1 MTTSASKEKVRE
13 KPKLIV
19 QKYGGATVADP
30 AKIKQV
36 AARLSELHTQGT
48 QVVAVVSAMGKTTN
62 QLMELASQV
71 SAHPNRREMDMLLTT
86 GERVTMALLSMA
98 LHDQGVPAISF
109 TGSQAGIFTDES
121 HVNAFIM
128 DVKAHRV
135 DEAIQNKKVVV
146 LAGYQG
152 VSPRTK
158 EITTLGRGG
167 TDTTAVAIAAY
178 LGADRCEILKD
189 VPAVFSADPQLIPS
203 AKILQRLTYDQMLEM
218 TFWGAKVLHYRSVEL
233 AKQKKVPL
241 YIGPAHH
248 KTSEG
253 TWISEAA
260 SEGKNMFE
268 SQQILAL
275 NSFEKVLKLQLECK
289 SSAEGFQ
296 TLQKFFNEKEIPSP
310 QILSLKFA
318 DGQLQI
324 YLTGPNEIVTA
335 IKEELKN
342 HATIKMDAQ
351 TFSSIAATC
360 TGVTSPQI
368 LEKILHTLKES
379 AIEISDVWMTA
390 MSAVV
395 LLPSAQREKALHQ
408 LHSLI

>member
-1 MTTSASKEKVRE
+1 MTTSSLQ

-36 AARLSELHTQGT
+36 AARLCELHTQGT

-62 QLMELASQV
+62 QLIELANQV

-86 GERVTMALLSMA
+86 GERVAMALLSMA

-189 VPAVFSADPQLIPS
+189 VPAVFTADPQLVPA
-203 AKILQRLTYDQMLEM
+203 AKILHQLTYDQMLEM

-253 TWISEAA
+253 TWITETISAEM
-260 SEGKNMFE
+260 EKKMFE
-268 SQQILAL
+268 SHQILAL
-275 NSFEKVLKLQLECK
+275 NSFEKVLKLQLICQNSK
-289 SSAEGFQ
+289 DGFQ
-296 TLQKFFNEKEIPSP
+296 VLQKFLNEKEIPSP
-310 QILSLKFA
+310 QILSLKFS
-318 DGQLQI
+318 DDRLTV
-324 YLTGPNEIVTA
+324 YLTGPNEIVAA

-342 HATIKMDAQ
+342 NSSIKMD
-351 TFSSIAATC
+351 TEIYSSIAATC
-360 TGVTSPQI
+360 SGVTSPQI
-368 LEKILHTLKES
+368 LEKILQTLKDS
-379 AIEISDVWMTA
+379 TIEISDVWMTA
-390 MSAVV
+390 MSAVI
-395 LLPSAQREKALHQ
+395 LIPSANREKALHQ
-408 LHSLI
+408 LHTLI